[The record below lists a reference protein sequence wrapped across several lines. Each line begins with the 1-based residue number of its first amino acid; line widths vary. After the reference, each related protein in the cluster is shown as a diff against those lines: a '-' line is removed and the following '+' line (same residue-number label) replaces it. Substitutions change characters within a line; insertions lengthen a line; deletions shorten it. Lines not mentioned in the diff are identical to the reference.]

1 MVPPS
6 SDSPDDSP
14 RSGACAI
21 VGRANAGKSTL
32 LNTLLGCKLAI
43 TTPKPGTTRTCI
55 LGIHASDS
63 PPTQIAFLDTPGL
76 QPPRGAL
83 GRALVQSARQGLLE
97 AEVVLLVSE
106 IDPRQ
111 PDDADRVLAREEKR
125 VMSLARDRSLPVV
138 LAINKIDRLRDKRL
152 LLPLIDACSQRYP
165 FAAIVP
171 ISALKADNTAALV
184 GAIREH
190 LSEGLRYEEEMLT
203 DKPERFFVAELV
215 REAAMMQTGQEI
227 PYCLGVYIDG
237 FREKQRLTS
246 ISAVIVVEKQA
257 HKGILIGKGGQ
268 KLKSIGTA
276 ARKQIERFLGRK
288 VFLELFVKVRE
299 GWTEAPAEVRRLA
312 IESTGSDD

>member
-1 MVPPS
+1 MPLS
-6 SDSPDDSP
+6 EKSDDSP
-14 RSGACAI
+14 RSGPCAI

-43 TTPKPGTTRTCI
+43 ATPRPGTTRTRI
-55 LGIHASDS
+55 LGVYVSDS
-63 PPTQIAFLDTPGL
+63 PPTQIAFVDTPGL
-76 QPPRGAL
+76 QRPRGAL
-83 GRALVQSARQGLLE
+83 GRALMQSARQGLLE

-111 PDDADRVLAREEKR
+111 PDEADGVLAREEKR
-125 VMSLARDRSLPVV
+125 VLELARDRELPVV
-138 LAINKIDRLRDKRL
+138 LAVNKIDRLRDKQL
-152 LLPLIDACSQRYP
+152 LLPLIDACRERYD

-171 ISALKADNTAALV
+171 ISALKADNTRALV
-184 GAIREH
+184 RTIREQ
-190 LSEGLRYEEEMLT
+190 LPEGLRYDAEMLT

-227 PYCLGVYIDG
+227 PYCLGVYVDS
-237 FREKQRLTS
+237 FRDKQRLTS

-257 HKGILIGKGGQ
+257 HKGILIGKGGR

-276 ARKQIERFLGRK
+276 ARGQIERFLGRK
-288 VFLELFVKVRE
+288 VYLELFVKVRE

-312 IESTGSDD
+312 VESTGSDD